1 MTLHAA
7 KGLEFPAVFITG
19 CEEGLFPHS
28 RSFDDPDELEEER
41 RLMYVGMT
49 RARERLFVTHAS
61 RRRWQG
67 YYRDQQPS
75 RFLAEIPGAEHGAR
89 REEPGGEAG
98 HARGPGGFP
107 RRPRVDDR
115 YHASF
120 NREPPAPRTGR
131 DDGTYIEYVDD
142 APSGAPLQE
151 FIVLKK
157 RDAKRTGKRVRHEL
171 FGVGTVKATEG
182 TGDQLKLTVVFPGA
196 GVKKILARFVE
207 WVD

>member
-1 MTLHAA
+1 
-7 KGLEFPAVFITG
+7 
-19 CEEGLFPHS
+19 
-28 RSFDDPDELEEER
+28 
-41 RLMYVGMT
+41 MYVGMT

-67 YYRDQQPS
+67 YYRDQKPS
-75 RFLAEIPGAEHGAR
+75 RFLDEIPGAEHAAR
-89 REEPGGEAG
+89 REEPGHEGA
-98 HARGPGGFP
+98 HSRGPGGFS
-107 RRPRVDDR
+107 RRPRIDDR

-120 NREPPAPRTGR
+120 DLAPAPSRKGR

-142 APSGAPLQE
+142 APHGAPLQE

-157 RDAKRTGKRVRHEL
+157 KDPKGTGRRVRHEL

-182 TGDQLKLTVVFPGA
+182 SGDQLKLTVVFPGA